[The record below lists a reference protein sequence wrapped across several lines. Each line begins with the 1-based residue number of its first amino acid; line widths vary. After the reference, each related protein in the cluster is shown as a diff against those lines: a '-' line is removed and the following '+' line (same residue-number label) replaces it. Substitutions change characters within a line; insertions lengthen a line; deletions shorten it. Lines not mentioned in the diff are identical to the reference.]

1 MRYKIAILRRA
12 DADVQTIYNWLKK
25 RSTDGAIRWL
35 EAFRAAIQRLTADAA
50 THAKGAESSK
60 LRVDILECYFKTR
73 HGRRYRIVYLIA
85 GDHIRVLRVRGPG
98 QRLLRRSDLG

>member
-1 MRYKIAILRRA
+1 MRYKIAVLRRA
-12 DADVQTIYNWLKK
+12 EADVQTIYNWLKK

-35 EAFRAAIQRLTADAA
+35 DALRDAIQRLTADAA

-60 LRVDILECYFKTR
+60 LSLDIRESYFKTR

-85 GDHIRVLRVRGPG
+85 GDQIRVLRIRGPG
-98 QRLLRRSDLG
+98 QRPLRRSDLG